1 MARLLEYRY
10 KDFPCIGSTLDVYR
24 DVATPSTYVGQRARS
39 SRVKPTLYFLS
50 PTAQPLVYTTRS
62 DYGIRDYTGTPYKE
76 TVSGPGA
83 SCASGHPWSWQRTC
97 EERYDFYPLYPS
109 TLSLSAYLDFNQF
122 EPWQNRVRDR
132 VADMFV
138 NVGED
143 VVQWKQTVTGYQAF
157 TKSAGDAWRAYK
169 AARKGRFKS
178 AWELAQKSA
187 AGAVLGW
194 DFGVAPTLG
203 SIHDSIQKLKE
214 LRENPP
220 WEKISVFQTA
230 SDSKRVSLG
239 GESYSLIRGTKT
251 RRYTFYARKTGVN
264 QTVWTLGNP
273 LELAWNLTPFS
284 WVVDYA
290 IGVGDYLTRLGA
302 LSGVTISDG
311 SVAEK
316 TFLSATQFSPSGVW
330 KVITPATGT
339 YESHVRSVIL
349 SSAIP
354 SPKMDWWKF
363 DPRWNNLADTVA
375 VWTQIRK

>member
-1 MARLLEYRY
+1 MAERRLQYRY
-10 KDFPCIGSTLDVYR
+10 RDYPCKGEWLDVYET
-24 DVATPSTYVGQRARS
+24 VPTPQTYVGQRARS
-39 SRVKPTLYFLS
+39 SRVKPALYFLS
-50 PTAQPLVYTTRS
+50 PTAQPLVYTTNMV
-62 DYGIRDYTGTPYKE
+62 YGRRQDTGTPYPE
-76 TVSGPGA
+76 TVSGACTKPGQ
-83 SCASGHPWSWQRTC
+83 PWSHVRTL
-97 EERYDFYPLYPS
+97 EERYDSYPLYPS
-109 TLSLSAYLDFNQF
+109 VTSLAAYLNLDRF
-122 EPWQNRVRDR
+122 EPWQNKVRDR

-157 TKSAGDAWRAYK
+157 TQSAGDAWRAYK
-169 AARKGRFKS
+169 AARRGRFKS

-187 AGAVLGW
+187 AGSVLGW

-230 SDSKRVSLG
+230 SDSKRVGLG
-239 GESYSLIRGTKT
+239 GEAYSLIRGTKT

-302 LSGVTISDG
+302 LSGVTLSDG
-311 SVAEK
+311 SVSEK
-316 TFLSATQFSPSGVW
+316 TFYNATQFSPSGVW
-330 KVITPATGT
+330 KVMSPATGT

-349 SSAIP
+349 SGSIP